1 MHNRKLYLARFT
13 DRSSDRTFYKIG
25 QCWQYDADERF
36 LFEKEQYENY
46 DIKIM
51 ASAWGPADEVDLWEQ
66 KLLGTKKKDFW
77 VKEKF
82 SGVTEIR
89 QFTRDE
95 VGHIISKLKQLSNEW
110 YQLRHAEVVELV
122 DTTDLKSVGS

>member
-13 DRSSDRTFYKIG
+13 SRSSGQTFYKIG

-89 QFTRDE
+89 QFTWNE
-95 VGHIISKLKQLSNEW
+95 VRHIIGKLKQLSNQW
-110 YQLRHAEVVELV
+110 YQLRHAGVVELV
-122 DTTDLKSVGS
+122 DTADLKSAGL